1 MGSLG
6 SINIRVDKLPKEK
19 FVKGKDGA
27 VYCDITFSINDD
39 TRYGNNVS
47 AMIPQTKEEREA
59 KKAKQYIGNGKIFWT
74 DGNVSVAEK
83 RQTESAPADD
93 DLPF

>member
-1 MGSLG
+1 MSALGQISLKQADGSYKNLTI
-6 SINIRVDKLPKEK
+6 SISDSTNPYGQNI
-19 FVKGKDGA
+19 
-27 VYCDITFSINDD
+27 SI
-39 TRYGNNVS
+39 YEE
-47 AMIPQTKEEREA
+47 QTKEERDA
-59 KKAKQYIGNGKIFWT
+59 KKPRTYVGNGKIFWT

>member
-1 MGSLG
+1 MSALGQISLKQADGSYKNLTI
-6 SINIRVDKLPKEK
+6 SISDSTNPYGQNI
-19 FVKGKDGA
+19 
-27 VYCDITFSINDD
+27 SI
-39 TRYGNNVS
+39 YEE
-47 AMIPQTKEEREA
+47 QTKEEREA
-59 KKAKQYIGNGKIFWT
+59 KKPRTYVGNGKIFWT

>member
-1 MGSLG
+1 MSALGQISLKQADGSYKNLTI
-6 SINIRVDKLPKEK
+6 SISDSTNPYGQNI
-19 FVKGKDGA
+19 
-27 VYCDITFSINDD
+27 SI
-39 TRYGNNVS
+39 YEE
-47 AMIPQTKEEREA
+47 QTKEERDA
-59 KKAKQYIGNGKIFWT
+59 KKPRNYVGNGKIFWT

>member
-1 MGSLG
+1 MSALGQISLKQADGSYKNLTI
-6 SINIRVDKLPKEK
+6 SISDSTNPYGQNI
-19 FVKGKDGA
+19 
-27 VYCDITFSINDD
+27 SI
-39 TRYGNNVS
+39 YEE
-47 AMIPQTKEEREA
+47 QTKEERDA
-59 KKAKQYIGNGKIFWT
+59 KKPRSYVGNGKIFWT

>member
-1 MGSLG
+1 MSALGQISLKQADGSYKNLTI
-6 SINIRVDKLPKEK
+6 SISDSTNPYGQNI
-19 FVKGKDGA
+19 
-27 VYCDITFSINDD
+27 SI
-39 TRYGNNVS
+39 YEE
-47 AMIPQTKEEREA
+47 QTKEEREA
-59 KKAKQYIGNGKIFWT
+59 KKPRKYVGNGKIFWT

>member
-1 MGSLG
+1 MSSLG
-6 SINIRVDKLPKEK
+6 QISLKQADGSYKNLTISISDSTNPYGQNI
-19 FVKGKDGA
+19 
-27 VYCDITFSINDD
+27 SI
-39 TRYGNNVS
+39 YEE
-47 AMIPQTKEEREA
+47 QTKEERDA
-59 KKAKQYIGNGKIFWT
+59 KKPRTYVGNGKIFWT